1 MGIKYYFNRQMA
13 DQKEDMELFSI
24 EQPEFDQSSY
34 QGRFMS
40 FVRVCNPRLAFC
52 SDHRILEM

>member
-1 MGIKYYFNRQMA
+1 MA

-24 EQPEFDQSSY
+24 EQPEYDQASY

-40 FVRVCNPRLAFC
+40 FVKVCNPRLAFC
-52 SDHRILEM
+52 PDSRILDM